1 MLIIRY
7 RNCILVMASR
17 SRLRQKVLYYIR
29 LSNLAKHLPSLGN
42 LAFGTRK
49 TMVKPLTFKG
59 EKKTKKRKRTKED
72 VSEAGKGSST
82 VTGTGISDEREGW
95 VTMEQSQE
103 LTGPVMLTFVR
114 SSYLPQSHG

>member
-1 MLIIRY
+1 
-7 RNCILVMASR
+7 
-17 SRLRQKVLYYIR
+17 
-29 LSNLAKHLPSLGN
+29 
-42 LAFGTRK
+42 
-49 TMVKPLTFKG
+49 MVKPLTFKG

-82 VTGTGISDEREGW
+82 VAGTGISDEREGW